1 MLRLAVTTRFAAIG
15 MIALALVLVLVLTSV
30 AGATSKPIVPRT
42 VQVQILHRSPGFA
55 YAPTRMAQGFHYV
68 GWQKSPSNMEITF
81 DNKAGWEIRFIALG
95 TSGPCRTGMEKSFQ
109 LDGNKVYWS
118 HTGAEQQ
125 AWRCIIRPDGRQ
137 LRLVASSPQP
147 ATLFADVGLGRVV
160 ASGKQI
166 AA

>member
-1 MLRLAVTTRFAAIG
+1 MRVN
-15 MIALALVLVLVLTSV
+15 
-30 AGATSKPIVPRT
+30 GAC
-42 VQVQILHRSPGFA
+42 
-55 YAPTRMAQGFHYV
+55 RM
-68 GWQKSPSNMEITF
+68 
-81 DNKAGWEIRFIALG
+81 
-95 TSGPCRTGMEKSFQ
+95 GMEKSFQ

-125 AWRCIIRPDGRQ
+125 AWRCVTRPDGRQ

-147 ATLFADVGLGRVV
+147 PTLFADVGLGRVV

>member
-1 MLRLAVTTRFAAIG
+1 MIRLTVTGILLLSLAFAASAAAVSRSVVPQPVQAQIARKVPG
-15 MIALALVLVLVLTSV
+15 M
-30 AGATSKPIVPRT
+30 
-42 VQVQILHRSPGFA
+42 A
-55 YAPTRMAQGFHYV
+55 YAPTRMALGFRYTT
-68 GWQKSPSNMEITF
+68 WQKTPATIEVTF
-81 DNKAGWEIRFIALG
+81 DNKAGWEIRFVVLRVNGA
-95 TSGPCRTGMEKSFQ
+95 CRMGMEKSFQ

-125 AWRCIIRPDGRQ
+125 AWRCVTRPDGRQ

-147 ATLFADVGLGRVV
+147 PTLFADVGLGRVV